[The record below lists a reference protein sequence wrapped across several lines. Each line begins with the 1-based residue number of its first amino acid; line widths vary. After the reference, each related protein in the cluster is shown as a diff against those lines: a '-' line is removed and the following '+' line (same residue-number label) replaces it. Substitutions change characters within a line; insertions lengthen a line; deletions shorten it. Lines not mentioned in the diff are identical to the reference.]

1 MSLRSGVK
9 HRFIEDGAEHVPSK
23 KGGSMNATIGDK
35 VAVIIEASAN
45 APREA
50 TVIDVRD
57 SATGHESYLVEWADN
72 GHRQLVALGPGSRL
86 EKR

>member
-1 MSLRSGVK
+1 MKAS
-9 HRFIEDGAEHVPSK
+9 
-23 KGGSMNATIGDK
+23 IGDK
-35 VAVIIEASAN
+35 VAVIVETSAD

-72 GHRQLVALGPGSRL
+72 GHRQLVALGPGRRL
-86 EKR
+86 ERR

>member
-1 MSLRSGVK
+1 MK
-9 HRFIEDGAEHVPSK
+9 A
-23 KGGSMNATIGDK
+23 NIGDR
-35 VAVIIEASAN
+35 VAVIVDASAD

-57 SATGHESYLVEWADN
+57 SAAGNEAYLVEWADN

>member
-1 MSLRSGVK
+1 MQAS
-9 HRFIEDGAEHVPSK
+9 
-23 KGGSMNATIGDK
+23 IGDK
-35 VAVIIEASAN
+35 VAVTVDASAD

-57 SATGHESYLVEWADN
+57 SAAGNEAYLLVEWSDN

-86 EKR
+86 EQI